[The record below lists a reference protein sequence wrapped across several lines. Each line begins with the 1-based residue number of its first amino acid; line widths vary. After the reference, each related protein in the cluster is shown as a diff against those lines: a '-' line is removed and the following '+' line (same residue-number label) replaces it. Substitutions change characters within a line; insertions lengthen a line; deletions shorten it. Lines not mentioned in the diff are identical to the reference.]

1 MFRRV
6 LIFGSVALAAV
17 VIAISVKVT
26 AGPSTEK
33 GKKIPVSEENG
44 FIKLSRSPDVSDFP
58 KVTSPRTFSF
68 PADYGPHP
76 EYRIEWW
83 YYVGNLDTDAGR
95 HFGYQLTFFRMALT
109 SKPVER
115 KSTWRT
121 NQVYMAHFALT
132 DVENRRFYAFERKSR
147 GAVGLA
153 GASATPFS
161 VWVENWSAVDGSKLP
176 HSQQD
181 ISSAEGDRIH
191 LSAVEDE
198 VAIDLIL
205 ERGKPPVLVGDKGMS
220 QKSRDVGNA
229 SYYYSLTRM
238 PTHGTIRVEGK
249 TFQVRGASWLD
260 REWGS
265 GFLAKDQAGWNWFGL
280 QLSDGREVMFYVLR
294 QLDGSASPFSRG
306 LIVSAN
312 GAIRPLA
319 LDDVHIDVLDHWQNP
334 VGGIRYP
341 SRWRLQIPSEQ
352 LMLVIDPYLANQ
364 ELNLSIGRYWEG
376 AVRISGTSNGQSING
391 NGYVEL
397 TGFLMS
403 ASSLF

>member
-6 LIFGSVALAAV
+6 LIFSSIALAAV

-26 AGPSTEK
+26 AGPSTKKE
-33 GKKIPVSEENG
+33 KKIPVSGRNA
-44 FIKLSRSPDVSDFP
+44 FIKLLQNPDVSDFP

-83 YYVGNLDTDAGR
+83 YYTGNLDTDARR
-95 HFGYQLTFFRMALT
+95 HFGYQLTFFRMALR

-115 KSTWRT
+115 KSTWGT
-121 NQVYMAHFALT
+121 SQTYMAHFALT
-132 DVENRRFYAFERKSR
+132 DVENGRFYAFERKSR

-161 VWVENWSAVDGSKLP
+161 VWVENWSAVDGRKLP

-181 ISSAEGDRIH
+181 ISSAEDDRIH

-205 ERGKPPVLVGDKGMS
+205 EHGKPPVLVGDKGMS
-220 QKSRDVGNA
+220 QKSADVGNA
-229 SYYYSLTRM
+229 SYYFSLTRM

-249 TFQVRGASWLD
+249 TFQVHGASWLD

-265 GFLAKDQAGWNWFGL
+265 SFLAKDQAGWNWFGL
-280 QLSDGREVMFYVLR
+280 QLSDDREIMFYVLR
-294 QLDGSASPFSRG
+294 QLDGSVSPFSRG

-312 GAIRPLA
+312 GSIRPLA
-319 LDDVHIDVLDHWQNP
+319 VDDIQIDILNYWQSS

-341 SRWRLQIPSEQ
+341 SRWRLHIPSEQ
-352 LMLVIDPYLANQ
+352 LTLVIAPYLANQ

-376 AVRISGTSNGQSING
+376 AVQISGTSNGH
-391 NGYVEL
+391 GYVEL
-397 TGFLMS
+397 TGFR
-403 ASSLF
+403 AKK